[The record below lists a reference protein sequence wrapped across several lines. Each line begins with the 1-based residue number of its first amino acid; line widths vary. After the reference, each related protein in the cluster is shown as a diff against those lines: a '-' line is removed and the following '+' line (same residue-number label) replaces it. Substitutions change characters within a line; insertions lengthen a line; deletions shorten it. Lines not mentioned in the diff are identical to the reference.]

1 MIHQVA
7 KNWDEFQTT
16 SFTMDFVIHLSHTSL
31 VLASDVLEMMV
42 ERQEEME
49 TGDTNQANDV

>member
-1 MIHQVA
+1 MVHQVA
-7 KNWDEFQTT
+7 KDWDEFQTT

-42 ERQEEME
+42 ERQAEME
-49 TGDTNQANDV
+49 TDESNQANNV

>member
-1 MIHQVA
+1 
-7 KNWDEFQTT
+7 
-16 SFTMDFVIHLSHTSL
+16 MDFVIHLSHTSL